1 MPLKTPNLDDRH
13 FRDIV
18 EEAIQRIPVYCPG
31 WTDHNESDPG
41 VTLIELFA
49 WMTDMLLF
57 RLNQVP
63 DLHYIKFLEMLGV
76 RLNEPVA
83 ARVPVTFWLSQPL
96 PNPVTIPAATLVAST
111 QTETEPSITF
121 MTDVDFTIQPP
132 VLQSALKR
140 VVLPDGKHTLEEIN
154 LRRLAKGIE
163 GGLEMF
169 SKVPQA
175 GDALYFGFEND
186 LSHHL
191 LGFEVNCDPASG
203 ANVDPSLPP
212 YAWEASTGDESA
224 PWETCQVDLDTSKA
238 LNSGGRI
245 QIHLPKLGRRE
256 YAKQR
261 LYWVRLRVKE
271 VTPAERAQGMRPY
284 TRSPKLLSCAAAAWG
299 GTVQSTHALRAQNEF
314 LGRSSGAPGQRFH
327 LQSTPI
333 LQRRPGE
340 HLTVQVEGRPPQDW
354 REAPDFAS
362 SAANDPHYTLDSQSG
377 EIRLA
382 PAVRQPDGTIKL
394 YGAIP
399 PKDANLVFT
408 RYRSGGGQNG
418 NVQTGIINTL
428 KTAIPYISKV
438 GNREP
443 AWGGLD
449 AETLEDAMLRAPA
462 LLRSR
467 ERAVSEEDYE
477 YLARQAFPA
486 VIGRVKCLQPR
497 PSDAARIIPG
507 QVYLLVIPR
516 VPAPERLLT
525 EAQLTPNKE
534 DIAALAAYMDERRL
548 LTTRLEI
555 TAPAYQWVAVRV
567 KLRAAPGASPAQVE
581 EAALKRLYD
590 YLNPLVGGPDHNG
603 WPFGRDLF
611 ISDVYQSLQALP
623 EVLFIRSVEMF
634 AVQPGGQPAGNPVE
648 QIDVFDH
655 SVIVS
660 ARHVIEFV

>member
-1 MPLKTPNLDDRH
+1 MPLKVPNLDDRH

-18 EEAIQRIPVYCPG
+18 EEAIHRIPVYCPN

-41 VTLIELFA
+41 ITLIELFA

-83 ARVPVTFWLSQPL
+83 SRVPVTFWLSQPL
-96 PNPVTIPAATLVAST
+96 LNPVIIPAGTMVSST

-121 MTDVDFTIQPP
+121 MTDTDFTIQPP
-132 VLQSALKR
+132 ILRSVMKR
-140 VVLPDGKHTLEEIN
+140 VSTADGKRALEEIN
-154 LRRLAKGIE
+154 LRRLESGIE
-163 GGLEMF
+163 GGIEMF
-169 SKVPQA
+169 SRVPQV

-212 YAWEASTGDESA
+212 YIWEASTGNETT
-224 PWETCQVDLDTSKA
+224 PWETCPVDLDTSKA
-238 LNSGGRI
+238 LNSSGRI
-245 QIHLPKLGRRE
+245 QVHVPKLGRRE
-256 YAKQR
+256 YAKQE
-261 LYWVRLRVKE
+261 LFWVRVRVKE
-271 VTPAERAQGMRPY
+271 ITPQERAQGMQPY
-284 TRSPKLLSCAAAAWG
+284 TKTPRLLSCVTGSWG
-299 GTVQSTHALRAQNEF
+299 GTIPATHAMQVLREF
-314 LGRSSGAPGQRFH
+314 IGRANGAPGQRYH
-327 LQSTPI
+327 LQSTPV
-333 LQRRPGE
+333 LKRQPGE
-340 HLTVQVEGRPPQDW
+340 HLTVQVEGRLPQEW
-354 REAPDFAS
+354 QEVPDFAS
-362 SAANDPHYTLDSQSG
+362 SGANDLHYTLDSLSG

-408 RYRSGGGQNG
+408 SYRCGGGQNG
-418 NVQTGIINTL
+418 NVQAGIINTL
-428 KTAIPYISKV
+428 KTAIPYVSKV
-438 GNREP
+438 SNREP

-449 AETLEDAMLRAPA
+449 AESLESAMQRAPA

-477 YLARQAFPA
+477 YLASQAFPA

-497 PSDAARIIPG
+497 PSDAARVIPG

-516 VPAPERLLT
+516 LPTPQNRLS
-525 EAQLTPNKE
+525 EEQLTPKKE
-534 DIAALAAYMDERRL
+534 DIAALAAYMDERRM

-555 TAPAYQWVAVRV
+555 TAPAYQWVAVKV
-567 KLRAAPGASPAQVE
+567 KLRAAPGASPARVE
-581 EAALKRLYD
+581 QETLNRLNA
-590 YLNPLVGGPDHNG
+590 YLNPLIGGPNHAG

-611 ISDVYQSLQALP
+611 VSDVYQCLQGLP
-623 EVLFIRSVEMF
+623 DVLFIRSVEMY
-634 AVQPGGQPAGNPVE
+634 AVQPEGQPSGSPVE
-648 QIDVFDH
+648 QIDVLDH

-660 ARHVIEFV
+660 AKHSVELV